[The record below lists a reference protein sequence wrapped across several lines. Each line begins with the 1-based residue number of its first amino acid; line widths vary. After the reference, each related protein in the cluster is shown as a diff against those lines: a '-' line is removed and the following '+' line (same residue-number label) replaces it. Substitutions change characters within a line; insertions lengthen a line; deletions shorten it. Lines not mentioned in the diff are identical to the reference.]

1 MVFRGSTSETLQVF
15 WRAFCE
21 GGPIKG
27 QPTLTAKLHRHDVIP
42 ESIQNRVAA
51 AQDNETAN
59 SILLEFLTHQS
70 TSESL
75 NALLVVMAEAQDYPA
90 MSKLGKDMKAAL
102 RRTTP
107 VAGPG
112 RRCAGTM

>member
-1 MVFRGSTSETLQVF
+1 M
-15 WRAFCE
+15 
-21 GGPIKG
+21 
-27 QPTLTAKLHRHDVIP
+27 LHRQDVIP
-42 ESIQNRVAA
+42 ERIQNQVAEA
-51 AQDNETAN
+51 CDNETAN
-59 SILLEFLTHQS
+59 SILLEFLIHQS

-75 NALLVVMAEAQDYPA
+75 NALLVVMAEAKGYAA

>member
-1 MVFRGSTSETLQVF
+1 MKEVRSRDNLAFTS
-15 WRAFCE
+15 
-21 GGPIKG
+21 
-27 QPTLTAKLHRHDVIP
+27 KLHRQDVIP
-42 ESIQNRVAA
+42 ESTQNRVAEA
-51 AQDNETAN
+51 HDNKTAN
-59 SILLEFLTHQS
+59 SILLEFLIHQS

-75 NALLVVMAEAQDYPA
+75 NALLVVMAEAKDYLA

-102 RRTTP
+102 RWTTP